1 MPYASKKTVPK
12 RHFLSAATPAFVLT
26 IGVLL
31 GLPPGSADAA
41 LPPEDV
47 QRIIIVGT
55 RIRPTNGFYWG
66 PFQAAVRSTIS
77 LGPWQNEDEMLDARS
92 ECVAMGWKWPKT
104 KDSVSAAL
112 HDVRCNPATAV
123 SQARAL
129 TSVSDENGTGDV
141 LRWHAAGAIYSNVR
155 LVESYKPGSQFQV
168 MWADGGTTR
177 YVVTNALGNMALE
190 LGTAVTSAGS
200 GVAEPSPNCVKG

>member
-112 HDVRCNPATAV
+112 HDVRCNPATAL
-123 SQARAL
+123 SQAASL
-129 TSVSDENGTGDV
+129 TSLAMSE
-141 LRWHAAGAIYSNVR
+141 LRLQAAVAIYHHLR
-155 LVESYKPGSQFQV
+155 LIENQKPGATFQV
-168 MWADGGTTR
+168 MWADGGTSR
-177 YVVTNALGNMALE
+177 YAITGALGSAA
-190 LGTAVTSAGS
+190 LGTGEVSHTNGS